1 MVGKSYLL
9 VFFFIS
15 SMNCVKLT
23 FFLRAR
29 GEPEQMLR
37 SCAAPSARCLPLAI
51 PGGGSRLNQTKV
63 RLHSPSHPAVFGDV
77 LPAVTFE
84 LGWSASSPALQ
95 NWSLGWSD

>member
-1 MVGKSYLL
+1 MVEKSYLL
-9 VFFFIS
+9 VFFLHFQYELCKIDI
-15 SMNCVKLT
+15 
-23 FFLRAR
+23 FLESTWRTR
-29 GEPEQMLR
+29 TN
-37 SCAAPSARCLPLAI
+37 PSARCLPLAI

-63 RLHSPSHPAVFGDV
+63 RLQSPSRPAMFGDV